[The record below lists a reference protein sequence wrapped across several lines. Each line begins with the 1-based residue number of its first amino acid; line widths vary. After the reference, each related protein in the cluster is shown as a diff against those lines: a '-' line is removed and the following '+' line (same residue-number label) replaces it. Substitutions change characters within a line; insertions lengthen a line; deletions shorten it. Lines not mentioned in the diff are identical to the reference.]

1 MFRSKDLLGIEIG
14 NQRLKI
20 IHLNSKNE
28 ILDWVSTD
36 IRAMTDETIVEF
48 IRNYIQDKKIK
59 LVDVVSHIPPAN
71 TITKNIEL
79 PSTNPAE
86 IKQIIK
92 LQAGHYS
99 PYSPEEI
106 VIDYITIGAFRGG
119 YTRIFLVIVNRD
131 YIKHTYDIIERA
143 GLKLKKIVLSLETM
157 SLWYKDRSNNNSL
170 AILHMDA
177 DNSDFMVIRN
187 EKPVFLRNIPIGEEQ
202 LLYDHQKYSPKL
214 VEEMNHSLEAY
225 QTEQLESLSKIIAI
239 GSTARVI
246 EFLNLIKEKNKLTVD
261 IEDNLKELK
270 FSTTVDKDK
279 KATDVSIFNLAVSV
293 IKYNKTQI
301 DLTPEE
307 VKLKEA
313 VAEKSRDIIGLGILV
328 FLIIIL
334 LIAIL
339 TQKIL
344 MKKVTLN
351 KLTQVQQQY
360 HAEAVD
366 LKNKH
371 RRFQELEKYFSR
383 RTFAL
388 DVLTETRK
396 CISNDIYLTNV
407 RLEDKSQRLTIKGT
421 ANTNADIIQ
430 MIERLEKS
438 PYFKNVKSNFAS
450 SRREQDPIKKTPTEV
465 VDFEIVCGIEL

>member
-36 IRAMTDETIVEF
+36 IRTMTDEAIVEF
-48 IRNYIQDKKIK
+48 IRNYIQNKKIK
-59 LVDVVSHIPPAN
+59 LVDVISHIPPAN

-106 VIDYITIGAFRGG
+106 VIDYIPIGVFRGG
-119 YTRIFLVIVNRD
+119 YTRIFLIIVNRD

-177 DNSDFMVIRN
+177 DNSDFMVIRE
-187 EKPVFLRNIPIGEEQ
+187 EKPIFLRNIPIGVEQ
-202 LLYDHQKYSPKL
+202 LLYDRQKYPPKL

-239 GSTARVI
+239 GSTAKVI

-270 FSTTVDKDK
+270 FSTTIDENK
-279 KATDVSIFNLAVSV
+279 KTTDVSIFSLVVSV
-293 IKYNKTQI
+293 IKYNKTHI

-344 MKKVTLN
+344 MRRVTLN
-351 KLTQVQQQY
+351 KLTQTYQQY
-360 HAEAVD
+360 HGEAVD
-366 LKNKH
+366 LKNK
-371 RRFQELEKYFSR
+371 QEKLKQVKKYFSR

-388 DVLTETRK
+388 DVLTETHK
-396 CISNDIYLTNV
+396 CISNDIYLTNIL
-407 RLEDKSQRLTIKGT
+407 LEDKSQRLTIKGT
-421 ANTNADIIQ
+421 ANINADITQ
-430 MIERLEKS
+430 LIEQLERS
-438 PYFKNVKSNFAS
+438 SYFKNVKSNYATGRKEPVPLKGTF
-450 SRREQDPIKKTPTEV
+450 RDV

>member
-14 NQRLKI
+14 NQQLKI

-36 IRAMTDETIVEF
+36 IRTMTDDAIADF

-59 LVDVVSHIPPAN
+59 LVDVIGHIPPAN

-86 IKQIIK
+86 IKQIVK

-99 PYSPEEI
+99 PYSSEEI
-106 VIDYITIGAFRGG
+106 AIDYITIGVFRSG

-143 GLKLKKIVLSLETM
+143 GLKLKKIVLSLETI

-187 EKPVFLRNIPIGEEQ
+187 EKPIFLRNIPIGEEQ
-202 LLYDHQKYSPKL
+202 LLYDRQKYSPKL

-246 EFLNLIKEKNKLTVD
+246 ESLNLIKEKNKLSVD
-261 IEDNLKELK
+261 IEDNSKELN
-270 FSTTVDKDK
+270 FSATIDKNKKTT
-279 KATDVSIFNLAVSV
+279 AASIFNLAVSV

-328 FLIIIL
+328 FLIVIL
-334 LIAIL
+334 LVAIL

-351 KLTQVQQQY
+351 KLAQVQQQY
-360 HAEAVD
+360 HTEAVD

-371 RRFQELEKYFSR
+371 RRLQELEKYFSR

-388 DVLTETRK
+388 DVLTETHK
-396 CISNDIYLTNV
+396 CISIDIYLTNV

-430 MIERLEKS
+430 MMERLEKS
-438 PYFKNVKSNFAS
+438 PYFKNVKSSFAS
-450 SRREQDPIKKTPTEV
+450 SRREQDPVKKTFKEV

>member
-14 NQRLKI
+14 NQQLKI

-36 IRAMTDETIVEF
+36 IRAMTDDAIADF
-48 IRNYIQDKKIK
+48 IRNYIKDKKIK
-59 LVDVVSHIPPAN
+59 LVDVISHIPPAN

-86 IKQIIK
+86 IKQIVK

-99 PYSPEEI
+99 PYSSEEI
-106 VIDYITIGAFRGG
+106 AIDYITIGVFRSG

-143 GLKLKKIVLSLETM
+143 GLKLKKIVLSLETI

-187 EKPVFLRNIPIGEEQ
+187 EKPIFLRNIPIGEEQ
-202 LLYDHQKYSPKL
+202 LLYDRQKYSPKL

-246 EFLNLIKEKNKLTVD
+246 ESLNLIKEKNKLSVD
-261 IEDNLKELK
+261 IEDNSKELN
-270 FSTTVDKDK
+270 FSATIDKNKKTTD
-279 KATDVSIFNLAVSV
+279 ASIFNLAVSV

-328 FLIIIL
+328 FLIVIL
-334 LIAIL
+334 LVAIL

-351 KLTQVQQQY
+351 KLAQVQQQY
-360 HAEAVD
+360 HTEAVD

-371 RRFQELEKYFSR
+371 RRLQELEKYFSR

-388 DVLTETRK
+388 DVLTETHK
-396 CISNDIYLTNV
+396 CISIDIYLTNV

-430 MIERLEKS
+430 MMERLEKS
-438 PYFKNVKSNFAS
+438 PYFKNVKSSFAS
-450 SRREQDPIKKTPTEV
+450 SRREQDPVKKTFKEV